1 MRAASSLPG
10 DPYPVRVEGHL
21 DQPSRGLWLI
31 KWWLVI
37 PHLAVLAVLWIAFIA
52 SSVISF
58 FVVFFTG
65 RYPVS
70 SFEFNLGVLRWSW
83 RVGFYAFA
91 ANGTDRYPPFTLA
104 DVPDYPARL
113 EADYPERQRKGL
125 SLIGWWLAGTPQY
138 VVTALFIGGV
148 GAVAWTAATNS
159 WNRTTWPGM
168 IGLLVFLAAMV
179 LLVRGEYPRSMFDC
193 VVALNRW
200 VLRVVAYASVMTPE
214 YPPFLID
221 DDPEWWPEFERQ
233 FAEYGLLNISCGC
246 QATAGPALSLPATR

>member
-1 MRAASSLPG
+1 
-10 DPYPVRVEGHL
+10 
-21 DQPSRGLWLI
+21 
-31 KWWLVI
+31 
-37 PHLAVLAVLWIAFIA
+37 VLAVLWIAFIA

-138 VVTALFIGGV
+138 VVTALFTVTASGCFAGKRGG
-148 GAVAWTAATNS
+148 ADTSAANARRQRAGCS
-159 WNRTTWPGM
+159 S
-168 IGLLVFLAAMV
+168 AA
-179 LLVRGEYPRSMFDC
+179 GS
-193 VVALNRW
+193 
-200 VLRVVAYASVMTPE
+200 
-214 YPPFLID
+214 
-221 DDPEWWPEFERQ
+221 
-233 FAEYGLLNISCGC
+233 
-246 QATAGPALSLPATR
+246 TRR